1 MSKFNDAYLKP
12 VLENLKNNADFFVKK
27 SDSAIGRINA
37 ESDSITKKAIA
48 ELSYKQNIST
58 GYKHALTL
66 FGVGILSVLL
76 AWAAS
81 IIIYAFKEEPQAY
94 QKFTMVEQRLSENN
108 EKLSNLSNSISSET
122 IARNRDLS
130 MYSTELELLRKS
142 VETNKQEIANK
153 LSLIRDTLQNLELQ
167 KEVPEVNNYS
177 GYSLQNFS
185 LNEDSNLCYDNL
197 SFKTECNDTVKFEN
211 GWTYSGTWR
220 SGMPNGNGKII
231 FPGGA
236 VLEATFKE
244 GQPIKIAN
252 EPVEE
257 KDLLKS
263 ITHFHS
269 TDASKINKAFGDVVI
284 GYKFETG
291 ADTAWQ
297 SAYCYLEVA
306 SGNNNLRLD
315 LSGFQSFSSRL
326 TERNYRASN
335 LYNLKEFNAAKKL
348 CKYKRTGFN

>member
-12 VLENLKNNADFFVKK
+12 VLENLKSNADFFVKK
-27 SDSAIGRINA
+27 SDSAISRINA

-66 FGVGILSVLL
+66 LGIGILSVLL

-81 IIIYAFKEEPQAY
+81 IIIYAFKEEPQAS

-108 EKLSNLSNSISSET
+108 EKLNNLWNSISSEK

-130 MYSTELELLRKS
+130 IYSTELELLRKS
-142 VETNKQEIANK
+142 VETNKQEIAAG
-153 LSLIRDTLQNLELQ
+153 LLLIRDTLQNLELQ
-167 KEVPEVNNYS
+167 KEITEVSNYS
-177 GYSLQNFS
+177 GYSLENFS
-185 LNEDSNLCYDNL
+185 INEDSNLCYDNL

-211 GWTYSGTWR
+211 GWTYNGTWK

-236 VLEATFKE
+236 ILEATFKE

-257 KDLLKS
+257 QELLKS

-269 TDASKINKAFGDVVI
+269 TDASKINKVFGDVVI

-306 SGNNNLRLD
+306 SGNNNLNVD
-315 LSGFQSFSSRL
+315 LSRFQSFSSRL
-326 TERNYRASN
+326 SERNYRASN